1 MAVITRSND
10 HGWLLLSPWCRSR
23 NHDPERLGDLSKVLQ
38 LLGRKLGFQ
47 AISASHTRAL
57 SGQAVTGTFLSQT
70 LCLSASQYSYT
81 QAPTMCKDYE
91 LVKKSKPSY
100 LPSRPAGRASKTRF
114 CTLPHCTKQ
123 LWIPGQLPYFRTAE
137 PSALSGTVGKDSSN
151 VIFFQRAKLYH
162 CYWIGHRTWLL
173 NCRLERRSGGPLRC
187 TNTSIF

>member
-1 MAVITRSND
+1 MVLDSPHCSPCSSTTAVITRSND

-47 AISASHTRAL
+47 AISASHTHAL

-81 QAPTMCKDYE
+81 RAPTMCKDYE

-100 LPSRPAGRASKTRF
+100 LPSRPAGRASKTPDSALF
-114 CTLPHCTKQ
+114 PTVPNSSGSLASCPTS
-123 LWIPGQLPYFRTAE
+123 GQPSPPLSAARWGRTA
-137 PSALSGTVGKDSSN
+137 AM
-151 VIFFQRAKLYH
+151 
-162 CYWIGHRTWLL
+162 
-173 NCRLERRSGGPLRC
+173 
-187 TNTSIF
+187 